1 MGPLE
6 RRGAVLTAPIKEHD
20 LREMHHMDIKFGFAD
35 TARELVI
42 HAEGEREEL
51 TQTINNALADNST
64 LELKDTKGRSYI
76 VRTER
81 VVYVEIGTARAHT
94 VGFAG

>member
-1 MGPLE
+1 M
-6 RRGAVLTAPIKEHD
+6 
-20 LREMHHMDIKFGFAD
+20 HMDIKIGFAD

-42 HAEGEREEL
+42 HAEGTQEEL
-51 TQTINNALADNST
+51 AQTINGALADNST
-64 LELKDTKGRSYI
+64 LELEDSKGRKYI

>member
-1 MGPLE
+1 
-6 RRGAVLTAPIKEHD
+6 
-20 LREMHHMDIKFGFAD
+20 MDIKFGFAD

-42 HAEGEREEL
+42 HAEGKQEEL
-51 TQTINNALADNST
+51 ARTINGALAENST
-64 LELKDTKGRSYI
+64 LELEDAKGRKFI
-76 VRTER
+76 VRTDR